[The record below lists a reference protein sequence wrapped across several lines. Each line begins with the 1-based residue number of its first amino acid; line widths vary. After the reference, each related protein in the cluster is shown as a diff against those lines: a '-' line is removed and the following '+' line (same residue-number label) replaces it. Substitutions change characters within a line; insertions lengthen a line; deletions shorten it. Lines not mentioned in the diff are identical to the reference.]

1 MNGDL
6 PFLNDE
12 VLPEEAEAEQPQVE
26 AEEAKGEEPAAPP
39 VAQDETKHIPISALL
54 DEREKRQAAARE
66 AEELRK
72 RLEAYEAQK
81 QQPPDFYEN
90 PEQRLAMERAQ
101 MQHVLWNERLNTSEM
116 IARNAHGDDAVDAAR
131 DAFMAEAERNP
142 TLRAELQ
149 RQQNPYGYVVNWHK
163 RQAVLSRLGDDPE
176 AYIQAEVQRRL
187 QEAQAAPKP
196 AAPPASLAAA
206 PAAGT
211 GQKTAKSGFDALFG
225 G

>member
-39 VAQDETKHIPISALL
+39 VAQEETKHIPISALL
-54 DEREKRQAAARE
+54 DEREKRQAATRE
-66 AEELRK
+66 LEELR
-72 RLEAYEAQK
+72 RQMAAQQQQQK
-81 QQPPDFYEN
+81 QPDFYED
-90 PEQRLAMERAQ
+90 PESRLRAERSQVQQ
-101 MQHVLWNERLNTSEM
+101 MLWNERLNTSE
-116 IARNAHGDDAVDAAR
+116 IVARNAFGDDAVNEAQQ
-131 DAFMAEAERNP
+131 AFLAESRNNP
-142 TLRAELQ
+142 TLYMELQ
-149 RQQNPYGYVVNWHK
+149 RQANPYGYVVQWHK
-163 RQAVLSRLGDDPE
+163 RQSVLTKLGDDPD

-187 QEAQAAPKP
+187 QELQAAPKP

-211 GQKTAKSGFDALFG
+211 GQKPAKSGFDALFG

>member
-39 VAQDETKHIPISALL
+39 VAQEETKHIPISALL
-54 DEREKRQAAARE
+54 DEREKRQAATRE
-66 AEELRK
+66 LEELR
-72 RLEAYEAQK
+72 RQMAAQQQQQK
-81 QQPPDFYEN
+81 QPDFYED
-90 PEQRLAMERAQ
+90 PESRLRAERSQVQQ
-101 MQHVLWNERLNTSEM
+101 MLWNERLNTSE
-116 IARNAHGDDAVDAAR
+116 IVARNAFGDDAVNEAQQ
-131 DAFMAEAERNP
+131 AFLAESRNNP
-142 TLRAELQ
+142 TLYMELQ
-149 RQQNPYGYVVNWHK
+149 RQANPYGYVVQWHK
-163 RQAVLSRLGDDPE
+163 RQSVLTKLGDDPD

-187 QEAQAAPKP
+187 QELQAAPKP

-211 GQKTAKSGFDALFG
+211 GQKLAKSGFDALFG